1 MHVDVQPS
9 NRIADV
15 QLRPTDALTFMS
27 GPLRATCSRPH
38 MAWVA
43 SSFWDALIVRI
54 LVGNLRDL
62 QPAVQLAS
70 RERT

>member
-1 MHVDVQPS
+1 
-9 NRIADV
+9 
-15 QLRPTDALTFMS
+15 
-27 GPLRATCSRPH
+27 